1 MIKFFFIIIIC
12 LLVSNCSFN
21 KNSKFW
27 NEGSNNNKKIV
38 PANDFKLET
47 LEIEDKSYKKI
58 KDEIIEYGKNKDFPD
73 INN

>member
-1 MIKFFFIIIIC
+1 MIKIYFIIIIF
-12 LLVSNCSFN
+12 LLFSNCSFN
-21 KNSKFW
+21 TNSKFW
-27 NEGSNNNKKIV
+27 DEGSNNNKKIV
-38 PANDFKLET
+38 QTNDYKVET

>member
-12 LLVSNCSFN
+12 LLASNCSFN

-27 NEGSNNNKKIV
+27 NERSNNNKKIV
-38 PANDFKLET
+38 QANNYKLET

>member
-12 LLVSNCSFN
+12 LLASNCSFN

-38 PANDFKLET
+38 QTNDYKVET

>member
-1 MIKFFFIIIIC
+1 MIKIYFIIIIF
-12 LLVSNCSFN
+12 LLFSNCSFN
-21 KNSKFW
+21 TNSKFW
-27 NEGSNNNKKIV
+27 NEDSNNNKKIV
-38 PANDFKLET
+38 QTNDYKVET